1 MTLFG
6 KRVPNFR
13 MRHRITH
20 RAERDLKDIYR
31 HTFENFG
38 HTQAEKYLRE
48 LDAVLSCSAITRIW
62 AGSMKA
68 GPISSSMAS
77 ISSSIVWVW
86 RRSLSAAFFTALS
99 GDLHHN
105 DIDTDAPT

>member
-1 MTLFG
+1 M
-6 KRVPNFR
+6 PNSR

-31 HTFENFG
+31 HIFENFG

-48 LDAVLSCSAITRIW
+48 LDAVFELLGDYRIW

-68 GPISSSMAS
+68 GPINSSMAS
-77 ISSSIVWVW
+77 TSSSIVWVR
-86 RRSLSAAFFTALS
+86 RRSLSAASSTAPS

-105 DIDTDAPT
+105 DIDTDAPA

>member
-1 MTLFG
+1 
-6 KRVPNFR
+6 

-48 LDAVLSCSAITRIW
+48 LDAVFELLGDYPNMGRLYEGRTHQFVQGKHIILYRM
-62 AGSMKA
+62 GSEEIIV
-68 GPISSSMAS
+68 GS
-77 ISSSIVWVW
+77 IFHGAQ
-86 RRSLSAAFFTALS
+86 RRSS
-99 GDLHHN
+99 
-105 DIDTDAPT
+105 P